1 MTWIT
6 RRRPTLVAHHF
17 LQYVDRT
24 RDSTV
29 CTEYSSFYVVLMSLT
44 VARYVSTVYVDVG
57 TMASDTATLNFMFLG
72 TDMTSNRHARNDEL
86 AKAYQMKL
94 TLFGYRQWEMKVSQ
108 LECFNQ
114 NA

>member
-1 MTWIT
+1 MY
-6 RRRPTLVAHHF
+6 RVQLV
-17 LQYVDRT
+17 LCCVD
-24 RDSTV
+24 
-29 CTEYSSFYVVLMSLT
+29 
-44 VARYVSTVYVDVG
+44 VANCRYVSTVYVDVG